1 MKKRD
6 WPALARALGE
16 VFLRNRLHPAVL
28 ARIEQMG
35 ASTPWALACSGGA
48 DSLCMVLLLFAHFP
62 DYRKNMHIFHFNH
75 LLRGAESDEDE
86 VFVRDLAEG
95 LGLKFHSARWDHPP
109 QKASGAG
116 PAREARFQFFSDAM
130 IKIGSEILF
139 LGHQL
144 EDVAESIL
152 LRAGRGS
159 GAGGLAA
166 PRPAHIFRTGKVH
179 LRPLLEVG
187 KKEITEALT
196 EAGIEWREDASNRSG
211 KFTRNRLRRDVLPVW
226 QEAMPQDVLKGAARV
241 RALAEEDDDALE
253 QWLESL
259 LTQGKKSRELDLR
272 PLLSKPS
279 ALWRRAFH
287 RFLIINSLETTFSAR
302 EIDRWVSDLALNRDK
317 SSSAGKTGFIEFRE
331 GRLLFFNRPNAAA
344 DWPPVRIPV
353 GATLYWPD
361 SGELMIET
369 LTISLKQRKAIL
381 GGKIDQRRQA
391 CLEAG
396 DGKMTHLKVRRWKT
410 GDRYRPLGAPGGRKL
425 QDMFTDRKILALERK
440 KLPVVCDDEGD
451 ILWVPGLP
459 PADAFKITGNT
470 VLSIRLTYAQPS
482 TA

>member
-6 WPALARALGE
+6 WPALAQALGE
-16 VFLRNRLHPAVL
+16 VLLRNRLHPTVL
-28 ARIEQMG
+28 AWLERKG

-48 DSLCMVLLLFAHFP
+48 DSLCMVLLLFNHFS

-75 LLRGAESDEDE
+75 LLRGSESDEDE
-86 VFVRDLAEG
+86 AFVRDLAEG

-109 QKASGAG
+109 QNASGAG
-116 PAREARFQFFSDAM
+116 PARETRFQFFSDAM
-130 IKIGSEILF
+130 TKIGSEILF

-152 LRAGRGS
+152 LRVGRGS

-166 PRPAHIFRTGKVH
+166 PRPAHTFRSGKVH
-179 LRPLLEVG
+179 LRPLLKVE

-196 EAGIEWREDASNRSG
+196 KAGIKWREDVSNRSG
-211 KFTRNRLRRDVLPVW
+211 KYTRNRLRRDVLPAW
-226 QEAMPQDVLKGAARV
+226 QEAIPQDVLEGAARV
-241 RALAEEDDDALE
+241 RALAEEDEVALN

-259 LTQGKKSRELDLR
+259 LPGGKKREELDLR
-272 PLLSKPS
+272 SLFGMPS

-287 RFLIINSLETTFSAR
+287 NFLIINSLEKTFSGP
-302 EIDRWVSDLALNRDK
+302 EIDRWVADLALNRDK
-317 SSSAGKTGFIEFRE
+317 SSSAGKTGFIEYRE
-331 GRLLFFNRPNAAA
+331 GRLLFFNRPKTKP

-353 GATLYWPD
+353 GATLFWPD
-361 SGELMIET
+361 SGILSIET
-369 LTISLKQRKAIL
+369 LSISLKQRKAIL
-381 GGKIDQRRQA
+381 GGKIDQRSQA

-396 DGKMTHLKVRRWKT
+396 DGKMTHLQVRRWEK
-410 GDRYRPLGAPGGRKL
+410 GDRYQPLGAPGRRKL
-425 QDMFTDRKILALERK
+425 QDLFTDRKILALERK
-440 KLPVVCDDEGD
+440 NLPVVCDDQGD

-459 PADAFKITGNT
+459 PADAFKITENT
-470 VLSIRLTYAQPS
+470 VLSIRLTYAKPS